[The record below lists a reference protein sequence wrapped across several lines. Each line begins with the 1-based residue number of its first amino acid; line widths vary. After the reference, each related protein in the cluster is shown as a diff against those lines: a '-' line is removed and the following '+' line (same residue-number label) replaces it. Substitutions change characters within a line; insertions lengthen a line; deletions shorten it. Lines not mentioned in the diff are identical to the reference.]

1 MTQKT
6 LMIPLSALVW
16 TLTLVALATALL
28 ITLGDASA
36 QQPPISASIVDDTDQ
51 NTNSLC
57 GGFVW
62 SDGHCDLRIRI
73 TDHSATDSQATIVV
87 SDIYS
92 GAFDASVITPDD
104 SALSSQALGP
114 TPSTYTI
121 PGNTRQIFRL
131 RMTPVVTAR
140 GAQYYEGYVRVHHGA
155 GTNGRQLAEYKLTL
169 QAPTPTSVTS
179 ESITST
185 SFAVRWKMDE
195 RARRTIIFWRP
206 RDGGSPEQ
214 SVQVT
219 MVQNAKYRIISG
231 LQPSTCYVAR
241 VQPLLDGKSLESAEI
256 EVATLADPG
265 ATDPPADPCAPPPP
279 PPPPPLPSPC
289 TSSGD
294 YDVDDDGLIEV
305 SCLQQLDAIRHD
317 LDGDGV
323 PDINPA
329 PPNEPAD
336 FTWGDRTEVYSTE
349 EVSPGTSKG
358 YWYKRGT
365 FSDDQ
370 RRALYAAAFPSAEA
384 NMGCSEGVDPA
395 PTPLC
400 RGYELSVDLDFD
412 ENGNGER
419 DDTYNTGE
427 GWAPIMGRNYTRGAE
442 DWFSRLY
449 GGTGY
454 MYGSTSAFNLAK
466 MFRAVFEGNG
476 RTISNLYINRPQ
488 GNEVGLFGWVAYG
501 GVIRNLGLV
510 DSAVR
515 GSWQVGAIA
524 SVVDQ
529 ASVMG
534 SYTRSTTVSGRI
546 EVGGLV
552 GALMGGTV
560 FESYVVGGAG
570 GSVSGDMRVGGLI
583 GFTNKQKWPGPCG
596 DCPWRD
602 SNVQYSF
609 ASVNVSS
616 VGIFGAGGLI
626 GYAVAGS
633 PIRHTYASGAVTAQI
648 GSFSNTKD
656 WGALIGRLH
665 TGRTDRNMIIDKS
678 YATGLVEGH
687 ASGQAG
693 GLQDHA
699 SGKTGGL
706 IGGCLNLPVTA
717 AWDSYWDVA
726 TTGQARSGCYRT
738 TNSDGSLESLR
749 DSAVGG
755 KTTSELQ
762 TPTGPTGIYSTWGP
776 VTVDGVSIP
785 VWDFGTAS
793 EYPILV
799 YCSAKPGI
807 DLPPGKTEYC
817 PLREATQHGR
827 LYSPSP

>member
-1 MTQKT
+1 MMQKT
-6 LMIPLSALVW
+6 LMRTLPALVW
-16 TLTLVALATALL
+16 ALALVALGAAALFA
-28 ITLGDASA
+28 LGDASA
-36 QQPPISASIVDDTDQ
+36 QQPPISASIVDDNDQ

-62 SDGHCDLRIRI
+62 SDGHCDLRIRV
-73 TDHSATDSQATIVV
+73 TDHNATDSDVTIVA
-87 SDIYS
+87 SPIFS

-104 SALSSQALGP
+104 TALGSQTLGP
-114 TPSTYTI
+114 TASTYTI

-131 RMTPVVTAR
+131 RMTPVVTAS
-140 GAQYYEGYVRVHHGA
+140 GPQYYQGYVRVHLGA
-155 GTNGRQLAEYKLTL
+155 GTSGRKLAEYNLTL

-195 RARRTIIFWRP
+195 RARQTIIFWRP
-206 RDGGSPEQ
+206 RDDGSPEQ

-231 LQPSTCYVAR
+231 LQSSTCYVAR
-241 VQPLLDGKSLESAEI
+241 VQPLLDGKSIESAEV
-256 EVATLADPG
+256 EVATLADPD
-265 ATDPPADPCAPPPP
+265 ATDPPADPCAPPPKT
-279 PPPPPLPSPC
+279 SPC
-289 TSSGD
+289 TTSGD

-329 PPNEPAD
+329 PPNVGD
-336 FTWGDRTEVYSTE
+336 GFTWGDRTQVWSTE
-349 EVSPGTSKG
+349 ELSPGKSKG

-370 RRALYAAAFPSAEA
+370 RRDLYAAAFPSAEA

-427 GWAPIMGRNYTRGAE
+427 GWLPIMGRNYTRGVDEWNAR
-442 DWFSRLY
+442 FY
-449 GGTGY
+449 GGLIS
-454 MYGSTSAFNLAK
+454 MYGSSSPFNLAK

-476 RTISNLYINRPQ
+476 RTISNLYINRPK
-488 GNEVGLFGWVAYG
+488 GNDVGLFGWVTYG

-515 GSWQVGAIA
+515 GARHVGAI
-524 SVVDQ
+524 VGTVDQ
-529 ASVMG
+529 ASVTG
-534 SYTRSTTVSGRI
+534 SYTRSTTISGRDQ
-546 EVGGLV
+546 VGGLV
-552 GALMGGTV
+552 GSLMGGTV

-570 GSVSGDMRVGGLI
+570 GSVSGGWQIGGLI
-583 GFTNKQKWPGPCG
+583 GLTNRQNWPGPCAH
-596 DCPWRD
+596 CPRR
-602 SNVQYSF
+602 SSKVLYSF
-609 ASVNVSS
+609 ASVNVSA
-616 VGIFGAGGLI
+616 VGVSGGGGLI
-626 GYAVAGS
+626 GYAVSGS
-633 PIRHTYASGAVTAQI
+633 PIRHTYASGTVTAQT
-648 GSFSNTKD
+648 SDTRYMRH
-656 WGALIGRLH
+656 WGALIGELQ
-665 TGRTDRNMIIDKS
+665 TGGPDGNMIIDES
-678 YATGLVEGH
+678 YATGLVEGN
-687 ASGQAG
+687 ASGKAG
-693 GLQDHA
+693 GL
-699 SGKTGGL
+699 L
-706 IGGCLNLPVTA
+706 GGCLNLPVTA

-738 TNSDGSLESLR
+738 TNSQGSLVSLR
-749 DSAVGG
+749 DSTVGG

-762 TPTGPTGIYSTWGP
+762 SPTSASGIYSTWGP

-785 VWDFGTAS
+785 VWDFGTATQ
-793 EYPILV
+793 YPILIF
-799 YCSAKPGI
+799 CSAKPGI
-807 DLPPGKTEYC
+807 DLPEGKTEYC
-817 PLREATQHGR
+817 PLRDATQHGR
-827 LYSPSP
+827 KY